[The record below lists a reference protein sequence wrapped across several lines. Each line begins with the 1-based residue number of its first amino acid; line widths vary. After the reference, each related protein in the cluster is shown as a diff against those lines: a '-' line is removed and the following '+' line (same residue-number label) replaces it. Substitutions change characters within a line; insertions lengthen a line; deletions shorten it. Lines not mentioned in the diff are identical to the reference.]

1 MNPVDCTWNAWAAW
15 ATCSVTCGGGTQER
29 NRTKNAAQHGG
40 ANCTSQSND
49 TQSCNSQECPG
60 DSQ

>member
-29 NRTKNAAQHGG
+29 NRTMTPAQHGG
-40 ANCTSQSND
+40 ANCTGND
-49 TQSCNSQECPG
+49 NESQSCNTDGCPG
-60 DSQ
+60 EV